1 MTAMLLLG
9 LTALAIAAP
18 LGCALAKSLGLWDL
32 PNVARKTQREPAL
45 LAGGLVLGLVLVLVH
60 LLAAPFGVDL
70 GSVPANPVDFLIG
83 PSPVGA
89 GPGAGL
95 DPLVRLLG
103 AWPAATALGL
113 ALLVGLVDDWLPK
126 GLGPGAKAL
135 GQVLA
140 AVPLLAIAPGIWGV
154 LWMLTAVASMNIV
167 NTFDHADRVTPGFGV
182 LATAAWCP
190 PVALGLA
197 GFTLLNRT
205 RTKEQRWPSIYLGD
219 GGSHLLGMLLVLI
232 PGGLVFLLVP
242 ALDLTRVV
250 LQRLAVGQS
259 PFHGDRRHVGQVLA
273 DAGWSRDAAWS
284 AVTLLSLPAFVFWV
298 SLGTLPLAGGLAVY
312 SLASVG
318 YFLLLR
324 SVGGLRFG
332 R

>member
-1 MTAMLLLG
+1 MGLLG
-9 LTALAIAAP
+9 LALVAMAFAVP
-18 LGCALAKSLGLWDL
+18 VGGLLAWSLGLWDV

-45 LAGGLVLGLVLVLVH
+45 LAGGLVLGLLLVCVQVL
-60 LLAAPFGVDL
+60 APVFGVDL
-70 GSVPANPVDFLIG
+70 GSVPATPVDFLIG
-83 PSPVGA
+83 SSPAGA
-89 GPGAGL
+89 GPGADL
-95 DPLVRLLG
+95 DPIGRLLWS
-103 AWPAATALGL
+103 WPAAVALGL
-113 ALLVGLVDDWLPK
+113 ALFVGLVDDWLPK
-126 GLGPGAKAL
+126 GLGPGAKVV

-140 AVPLLAIAPGIWGV
+140 AAPLLALAPGIWGV
-154 LWMLTAVASMNIV
+154 LWMVAAVASMNVV
-167 NTFDHADRVTPGFGV
+167 NTFDHADRITPSLGV

-205 RTKEQRWPSIYLGD
+205 REPGARLPSIYLGD

-232 PGGLVFLLVP
+232 PGGVVFLLVP

-259 PFHGDRRHVGQVLA
+259 PFHGDRRHVGQVLV
-273 DAGWSRDAAWS
+273 DAGWSAGAAWS
-284 AVTLLSLPAFVFWV
+284 VVTLLSVPAFAFWV
-298 SLGTLPLAGGLAVY
+298 TLGALPLAAGVAMY
-312 SLASVG
+312 ALASVG
-318 YFLLLR
+318 YFCLLR